1 MAEKLSLTKIAE
13 DGYSLILNESI
24 EEEPDISKKIPTWIN
39 EYFAKLYGE
48 KRASILN
55 GMLQKEPLKISP
67 MISKA
72 REMHTGKLVEEVSKN
87 PDYVI
92 KELGEKYIYPLA
104 SIFFKKSEY
113 GKLEKALSGDGDVR
127 SVFSEMF
134 GGGELWRYAV
144 SITGEETL
152 KETAKNYIQMEIQQQ
167 AIENLTSGDGKIDR
181 KKAISYIAGNT
192 SKQGK
197 DDRMKT
203 YTEIGKAYART
214 TLDKKQSQ
222 NK

>member
-1 MAEKLSLTKIAE
+1 
-13 DGYSLILNESI
+13 
-24 EEEPDISKKIPTWIN
+24 
-39 EYFAKLYGE
+39 
-48 KRASILN
+48 
-55 GMLQKEPLKISP
+55 
-67 MISKA
+67 
-72 REMHTGKLVEEVSKN
+72 
-87 PDYVI
+87 
-92 KELGEKYIYPLA
+92 LA

-181 KKAISYIAGNT
+181 KKAISYIVGNT
-192 SKQGK
+192 SKQEK
-197 DDRMKT
+197 M
-203 YTEIGKAYART
+203 IG
-214 TLDKKQSQ
+214 
-222 NK
+222 